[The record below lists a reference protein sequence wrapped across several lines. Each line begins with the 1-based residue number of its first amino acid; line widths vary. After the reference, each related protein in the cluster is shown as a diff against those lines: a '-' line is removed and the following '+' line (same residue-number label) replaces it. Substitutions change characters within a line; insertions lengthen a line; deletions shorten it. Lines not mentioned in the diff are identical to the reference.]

1 MFQLSASTVF
11 SKLFVEENKVRGN
24 KNSFERIDVRIIGI
38 PVSRFQLVNLSTK
51 CLSVVMNAS
60 ESSEHEQGLRFFSNI

>member
-1 MFQLSASTVF
+1 MFELSASTVF
-11 SKLFVEENKVRGN
+11 SKLFVKENKVRGN

-51 CLSVVMNAS
+51 CLSVDNHMISYYCIAICVQFR
-60 ESSEHEQGLRFFSNI
+60 H